1 MHKHLLKYLLLFWV
15 VLAWPAMAQ
24 SNPYVSVGFLS
35 PSNGAVYTAP
45 ANVVVQVSAFT
56 IDDGVYVSQL
66 RITQGG
72 TVLASVVGESLSYTF
87 YGLGPGT
94 YTVNTNARSNL
105 NGTASASSTFT
116 VVAAGDKPPT
126 ISLNA
131 PTGQPFIG
139 PASIGLSA
147 NASDPDGHVVRVDYY
162 ANGGH
167 IGSSTAAPFAFT
179 WGGAGPGSYQIT
191 GVATDNNGKTAT
203 SGAVATVV
211 AQSVIRGSVDGMEQG
226 ADGIYYLRGWAC
238 SSGRVDP
245 VDVHIYAG
253 GAAGVGQVLAPLR
266 ADVPSE
272 PAHAAACQS
281 TGTRYQF
288 RFALTDAIRQAHAN
302 ALLYVHGISP
312 AGAGNDLLSNS
323 GVFRI
328 PPPLQLA
335 RRYVYDAQ
343 QRLCKVIEPET
354 GATVMGYDGAGNLAW
369 SASGLSLPNTQ
380 SCDRAAAEA
389 SGRVVRRTY
398 DARNRPSTLTFPDG
412 RGNQSWAYTPDGL
425 PAQITTQNGDGTPA
439 VVNTYVY
446 NKRRLL
452 TGETLTQQGVLDLSL
467 GQGYNS
473 NGHLAVQTFPQGLQ
487 VTYAPNALGQPSQA
501 GTFATGVQYY
511 PNGAV
516 KQFVYGNGIVHQMQ
530 QNARLLPSRSTDTGT
545 LDLQTSFDT
554 NGNVTAIN
562 DLVRGSGHNRQMQYD
577 AQDRLTA
584 AYSPAF
590 GGDGWYRFGYDALD
604 NLRTWTQPGE
614 GQRRYDYDG
623 SNRLTVVRNAGGA
636 AIIGLGYDVQGNLS
650 IKNGQGYQFD
660 FGNRL
665 RVATSLERYRYDGHG
680 RRSSVID
687 AGSGKNRHYLYSQG
701 GALAYL
707 WDQGTGERTQ
717 YIQLEGSLVA
727 ARKVAGSGAVSV
739 RYQHTDALGS
749 PVAET
754 NEQAA
759 VVLRTA
765 YTPYGAS
772 IGAAQDGVGYTGH
785 VMDGSTGLTYMQQ
798 RYMDPTVGMF
808 LSVDPVTANEQPLGQ
823 FHRYRYGNGNPY
835 KFKDPDGRVIE
846 TAWDVLN
853 IAMGVDSAYGNFNQG
868 NIGAGILDTIGVALD
883 VTAAAVPFVPGGA
896 GTAIKAVRG
905 GEAAVNALRRTDKV
919 EGGSAAVRAGNNG
932 VEGPARLE
940 SRLSR
945 SGEPAGKITY
955 PDGSVKDVS
964 GARVKEFVPQ
974 RHPSAPE
981 GAMQRVKFED
991 AQPGSKGYKRD
1002 PTEQD
1007 LKDAGIK

>member
-1 MHKHLLKYLLLFWV
+1 M
-15 VLAWPAMAQ
+15 
-24 SNPYVSVGFLS
+24 
-35 PSNGAVYTAP
+35 
-45 ANVVVQVSAFT
+45 
-56 IDDGVYVSQL
+56 
-66 RITQGG
+66 
-72 TVLASVVGESLSYTF
+72 
-87 YGLGPGT
+87 
-94 YTVNTNARSNL
+94 
-105 NGTASASSTFT
+105 
-116 VVAAGDKPPT
+116 
-126 ISLNA
+126 
-131 PTGQPFIG
+131 
-139 PASIGLSA
+139 
-147 NASDPDGHVVRVDYY
+147 
-162 ANGGH
+162 
-167 IGSSTAAPFAFT
+167 
-179 WGGAGPGSYQIT
+179 
-191 GVATDNNGKTAT
+191 
-203 SGAVATVV
+203 
-211 AQSVIRGSVDGMEQG
+211 
-226 ADGIYYLRGWAC
+226 
-238 SSGRVDP
+238 
-245 VDVHIYAG
+245 
-253 GAAGVGQVLAPLR
+253 
-266 ADVPSE
+266 
-272 PAHAAACQS
+272 
-281 TGTRYQF
+281 
-288 RFALTDAIRQAHAN
+288 
-302 ALLYVHGISP
+302 
-312 AGAGNDLLSNS
+312 
-323 GVFRI
+323 
-328 PPPLQLA
+328 
-335 RRYVYDAQ
+335 
-343 QRLCKVIEPET
+343 
-354 GATVMGYDGAGNLAW
+354 
-369 SASGLSLPNTQ
+369 
-380 SCDRAAAEA
+380 
-389 SGRVVRRTY
+389 RRTY

-487 VTYAPNALGQPSQA
+487 VMYAPNALGQPSQA
-501 GTFATGVQYY
+501 GTFATGMQYY

-604 NLRTWTQPGE
+604 NLRTWTQPGK

-623 SNRLTVVRNAGGA
+623 SDRLIVVRNAGGA

-680 RRSSVID
+680 RRSSAID

-701 GALAYL
+701 GALAYI

-717 YIQLEGSLVA
+717 YIQLAGSLVA

-798 RYMDPTVGMF
+798 RYMDPSLGVF
-808 LSVDPVTANEQPLGQ
+808 LSTDPVDAKS
-823 FHRYRYGNGNPY
+823 GNPKFFNRY
-835 KFKDPDGRVIE
+835 SYGFNNPLLFKDPDGRCPVCGVVIFF
-846 TAWDVLN
+846 
-853 IAMGVDSAYGNFNQG
+853 IAAMTHSEPANAPAPGGKIESASPADA
-868 NIGAGILDTIGVALD
+868 IADA
-883 VTAAAVPFVPGGA
+883 VPGGRAVAQIKSAAKMSEKLSQRAATREAKREA
-896 GTAIKAVRG
+896 GIPTSQQATSQTNGRASDGTQVGRQQSYDVPKPGGGTETKSVQISRDIRGDHAGMSQVEAGAVKPSG
-905 GEAAVNALRRTDKV
+905 QMDAAGRPRLQSDKV
-919 EGGSAAVRAGNNG
+919 
-932 VEGPARLE
+932 
-940 SRLSR
+940 
-945 SGEPAGKITY
+945 
-955 PDGSVKDVS
+955 
-964 GARVKEFVPQ
+964 RVDFDP
-974 RHPSAPE
+974 
-981 GAMQRVKFED
+981 
-991 AQPGSKGYKRD
+991 KR
-1002 PTEQD
+1002 
-1007 LKDAGIK
+1007 